1 MLVQKFCEAAERP
14 RRRQQMVVPMFA
26 NFYALITRPDQA
38 WAAIR
43 QDEEHNSKSYLPY
56 LLLFSLLPAVCM
68 FIGTYWVGWSLVDQ
82 ERVRLDLPS
91 ALQLSVLLYLTIII
105 GTAIMGFFLRWMSR
119 TFDARPTLNQC
130 IGFMA
135 YTCTP
140 FFLAGLGALY
150 PSRWLAITVLLI
162 AGALAS
168 YLLYIGL
175 PRFMRIS
182 HYQGFLYAASTWAIA
197 LLVVVTIMVSMILF
211 WTYTL
216 EPSYERSVQQ
226 DQGYSPREER
236 ALEPSRE

>member
-1 MLVQKFCEAAERP
+1 MY
-14 RRRQQMVVPMFA
+14 A
-26 NFYALITRPDQA
+26 NVYTLITRPDKA

-43 QDEEHNSKSYLPY
+43 QDEERNGASYLPY
-56 LLLFSLLPAVCM
+56 LLLFALLPALCM
-68 FIGTYWVGWSLVDQ
+68 FVGTYWVGWSLVDQ
-82 ERVRLDLPS
+82 ERIRLNLPS
-91 ALQLSVLLYLTIII
+91 AFQLSVLLYLALVI

-140 FFLAGLGALY
+140 FFLAGIGALY
-150 PSRWLAITVLLI
+150 PTRWVAIAVLLI
-162 AGALAS
+162 AGAHAS
-168 YLLYIGL
+168 YLLFIGL

-182 HYQGFLYAASTWAIA
+182 QSQGALYAVSTWAIA
-197 LLVVVTIMVSMILF
+197 ALVVVSIMVSMVVF
-211 WTYTL
+211 WSYTL
-216 EPSYERSVQQ
+216 QPTYERSVQQ

>member
-1 MLVQKFCEAAERP
+1 
-14 RRRQQMVVPMFA
+14 MVVPMFA

-68 FIGTYWVGWSLVDQ
+68 FIGTYWVGWSLVDR

-91 ALQLSVLLYLTIII
+91 ALQLSVLLYLSIII

-150 PSRWLAITVLLI
+150 PSRWVAITVLLI
-162 AGALAS
+162 AGAVAS

-182 HYQGFLYAASTWAIA
+182 HYQGFLYAASTWGIA

-216 EPSYERSVQQ
+216 EPTYERNVLQ

>member
-1 MLVQKFCEAAERP
+1 
-14 RRRQQMVVPMFA
+14 MVHPMYA
-26 NFYALITRPDQA
+26 NVYTLITRPDKA

-43 QDEEHNSKSYLPY
+43 QDEERNGASYLPY
-56 LLLFSLLPAVCM
+56 LLLFALLPALCM
-68 FIGTYWVGWSLVDQ
+68 FVGTYWVGWSLVDQ
-82 ERVRLDLPS
+82 ERIRLNLPS
-91 ALQLSVLLYLTIII
+91 AFQLSVLLYLALVI

-140 FFLAGLGALY
+140 FFLAGIGALY
-150 PSRWLAITVLLI
+150 PTRWVAIAVLLI
-162 AGALAS
+162 AGAHAS
-168 YLLYIGL
+168 YLLFIGL

-182 HYQGFLYAASTWAIA
+182 QSQGLLYAVSTWAIA
-197 LLVVVTIMVSMILF
+197 ALVVVSIMVSMVVF
-211 WTYTL
+211 WSYTL
-216 EPSYERSVQQ
+216 QPTYERSVQQ